1 MAAAARRAMQKVLEA
16 KGKAGG
22 GGGGGGG
29 SGLPGM
35 IGTAAKLLVGAGAVG
50 AAGYYSL
57 FTIPGGHRG
66 IIFNRL
72 TGIRETVIGE
82 GTHVLWPFLE
92 WPIVYDIRTRPRNIQ
107 SLTGTRD
114 LQMVNINVRVLSR
127 PESKKLPFIYRRL
140 GMDFDDRVLP
150 SIVNEVCKQV
160 IAQFNAAQ
168 LLTQREQVSRLI
180 RRNLTDRAVD
190 FSVVLE
196 DVSITDLR
204 FGREF
209 TAAVER
215 KQVAQQEAERA
226 KFLVDK
232 ALQDKR
238 SIIIKA
244 QGEARSAE
252 MVGKAIQD
260 NPGFVE
266 LRRIDAARDIASTMS
281 RSANKIYL
289 DADTLLLNV
298 MGAAGAGAR
307 MAEADNK
314 DGKKGKR

>member
-1 MAAAARRAMQKVLEA
+1 MQKVLEA
-16 KGKAGG
+16 KNKAGG

-29 SGLPGM
+29 GGLPG
-35 IGTAAKLLVGAGAVG
+35 IVGTAFKLLAGAGAVG

-66 IIFNRL
+66 IIFNRI
-72 TGIRETVIGE
+72 TGIRENVIGE

-92 WPIVYDIRTRPRNIQ
+92 WPIIYDIRTRPRNIQ

-127 PESKKLPFIYRRL
+127 PEQKKLPFIYRRL
-140 GMDFDDRVLP
+140 GRDFDDRVLP

-190 FSVVLE
+190 FSVILE

-215 KQVAQQEAERA
+215 KQVAQQ
-226 KFLVDK
+226 
-232 ALQDKR
+232 
-238 SIIIKA
+238 
-244 QGEARSAE
+244 
-252 MVGKAIQD
+252 
-260 NPGFVE
+260 
-266 LRRIDAARDIASTMS
+266 
-281 RSANKIYL
+281 
-289 DADTLLLNV
+289 
-298 MGAAGAGAR
+298 
-307 MAEADNK
+307 
-314 DGKKGKR
+314 